1 MPLPEGFTVGGV
13 AVSPKAPPPAVLR
26 VIAALDKLPD
36 RSLES
41 TAALCGLVGLTDGSW
56 VQHQIL
62 SGYRYKVDG
71 KLFWGSRTTI
81 MELKKSLGE
90 GKA

>member
-13 AVSPKAPPPAVLR
+13 AVSPKAPPPAVLK
-26 VIAALDKLPD
+26 VIAALDKLPN

-41 TAALCGLVGLTDGSW
+41 TAALCTLTGLTDSRW

-62 SGYRYKVDG
+62 SEYRYKVDG
-71 KLFWGSRTTI
+71 KLFWGSRSTI
-81 MELKKSLGE
+81 MELKKSLKDSE
-90 GKA
+90 